1 MTATFGTAFIATG
14 ASPGDLPERKGL
26 MASPLP
32 NRTPYDYG
40 VWAWAQKQG
49 VYGRCG
55 ITPTSFDTSQM
66 ASGVLG
72 ESTKGL
78 GVLGYSE
85 ASAAAGG
92 IGVFGLCSAGYGVA
106 GLSNKSAGVFGWS
119 DQGYAGLF
127 QGNVKV
133 TGTLTIG
140 VKNGVVA
147 FPDGSHRLLHCMESP
162 QHWFEDFGAARLKG
176 GRATVMIDADFSKVI
191 RTGDYHVFLTPRGD
205 CRGLCVRRQ
214 GGASFEVREL
224 QGGTSSVA
232 FSYRIVG
239 KRKDIKAHK
248 RFAKVEATLPM
259 LAKPARGRARAAAK
273 PSSMDVLL
281 AALRKQ
287 AGGKPARARKGRA
300 ARRRARTRSR
310 GAM

>member
-1 MTATFGTAFIATG
+1 M
-14 ASPGDLPERKGL
+14 
-26 MASPLP
+26 
-32 NRTPYDYG
+32 
-40 VWAWAQKQG
+40 
-49 VYGRCG
+49 
-55 ITPTSFDTSQM
+55 
-66 ASGVLG
+66 
-72 ESTKGL
+72 
-78 GVLGYSE
+78 GYSE

-92 IGVFGLCSAGYGVA
+92 IGVSGLSPAGYGVF
-106 GLSNKSAGVFGWS
+106 GYSTKSTGVYGQS
-119 DQGYAGLF
+119 DQGFAGYF
-127 QGNVKV
+127 HGNVKV
-133 TGTLTIG
+133 TGTFTAH

-162 QHWFEDFGAARLKG
+162 QHWFEDFGAARLQS
-176 GRATVMIDADFSKVI
+176 GRATVMIDADFAKVI

-224 QGGTSSVA
+224 QGGTSSVP

-248 RFAKVEATLPM
+248 RFATVEATLPM
-259 LAKPARGRARAAAK
+259 VAK